1 MRKLVAIAFC
11 GLTIASAAQYIGGTG
26 GGGATNCSSVFA
38 MLPVELLHFSATAQ
52 GKEVQLQWATASEL
66 NNAGFHVE
74 RSSDGV
80 RFEAIAEV
88 EGMGTTPMLTQYET
102 LDRAPLPGLSYY
114 RLRQTDLDGTVIWSK
129 AVAVMMS
136 IIRTAAYP
144 NPVRSMLTVQGPW
157 DNEDRSVDLFDAQGR
172 SVRQAT
178 LRAGANEI
186 DMAGLPAGLYRL
198 RISWAQGAETLSV
211 MKE

>member
-1 MRKLVAIAFC
+1 
-11 GLTIASAAQYIGGTG
+11 
-26 GGGATNCSSVFA
+26 
-38 MLPVELLHFSATAQ
+38 MLPVELLHFSATPHGDQ
-52 GKEVQLQWATASEL
+52 VQLQWATASEL

-102 LDRAPLPGLSYY
+102 LDHAPLPGLSYY
-114 RLRQTDLDGTVIWSK
+114 RLRQTDLDGTVIWSE
-129 AVAVMMS
+129 AVAIFMS
-136 IIRTAAYP
+136 TIRTAAYP
-144 NPVRSMLTVQGPW
+144 NPVQSILTVQGAW
-157 DNEDRSVDLFDAQGR
+157 TGGDRTAEVFDAQGR
-172 SVRQAT
+172 SVIQAS
-178 LRAGANEI
+178 LPAGANQI

-211 MKE
+211 VKE